1 MSDNRHFD
9 QLVAAG
15 KPVGEVIAV
24 DRFMIRVKG
33 MQPCNLHALIMFE
46 DGSKGYVHHIFDDYM
61 VILHLGTKTIRVGS
75 ICVIQHEALVTKV
88 GKDFIGRVVSVT
100 GEPLDGKGPIAADGV
115 LPVFSPAPMLYER
128 ELLDKP
134 LETGVTILDTLFA
147 LMRGQRIAVLGDGK
161 SGKSTL
167 STQLAINQKNTDITT
182 IYVLIAKRRTD
193 IDMLISRLEA
203 NDALKK
209 TIVVVSTMS
218 DSLVHS
224 FLAPYV
230 GCAMAEYLWQHLNQ
244 DALIIYDDLTAHA
257 HAYREMA
264 LLTGSSPGRDSYPG
278 DMFYVHSSL
287 LERAGKLNRN
297 HKTLTSIPM
306 VFAAS
311 GDIAAYLPT
320 NIMSITD
327 GQWIL
332 DMKIFRDTMRP
343 AVNAGLSVSRVGGRG
358 QTKRQ
363 QNQAG
368 ALFKAITA
376 HHTAQEFARFGS
388 ELAVSAQTDLIRGEL
403 LYKVLNQVP
412 GETYNFK
419 EQTLMLDV
427 CLNITAQE
435 QVNVEALKKNV
446 REFGAQLK
454 DDDSN
459 FDQLRDEI
467 KKHSLIDVAKKPT
480 PAPAAAAGADGQKP
494 AAAEDAKPEAAK
506 KEATDSKDADKDKDK
521 KDAPKA
527 EDHKAEDAQSD
538 AKHKEA
544 EAKQ

>member
-24 DRFMIRVKG
+24 DRFMIKVRG

-46 DGSKGYVHHIFDDYM
+46 DGSKGYVHHIFDEYM
-61 VILHLGTKTIRVGS
+61 VILHLGTQSIRVGTT
-75 ICVIQHEALVTKV
+75 CVIQHEELVTKV
-88 GKDFIGRVVSVT
+88 GKDFVGRVVSVT

-115 LPVFSPAPMLYER
+115 LPVFAPAPMLYER
-128 ELLDKP
+128 ELLDRP
-134 LETGVTILDTLFA
+134 LETGVMILDTLFA
-147 LMRGQRIAVLGDGK
+147 LMRGQRMALLGDGK

-167 STQLAINQKNTDITT
+167 STQLAINQRETDITT
-182 IYVLIAKRRTD
+182 VYVLVAKRRTD
-193 IDMLISRLEA
+193 IDTLISRLEA
-203 NDALKK
+203 TDALKK

-224 FLAPYV
+224 YLAPYV
-230 GCAMAEYLWQHLNQ
+230 GCAMAEYFWQHLDQ

-306 VFAAS
+306 VFAPS

-343 AVNAGLSVSRVGGRG
+343 AVNAGLSVTRVGGRG

-363 QNQAG
+363 QSQAG
-368 ALFKAITA
+368 MLFKSLTA

-388 ELAVSAQTDLIRGEL
+388 ELAPAAQTDLVRGEL
-403 LYKVLNQVP
+403 LYKVMTQTP

-419 EQTLMLDV
+419 AQTLILDV
-427 CLNITAQE
+427 CLNITLDD
-435 QVNVEALKKNV
+435 QVNIENLKK
-446 REFGAQLK
+446 GALELQAKVK

-459 FDQLRDEI
+459 FDEVRDEL
-467 KKHSLIDVAKKPT
+467 KKRAVTTAVKKDAVPT
-480 PAPAAAAGADGQKP
+480 PAPAP
-494 AAAEDAKPEAAK
+494 AADAKAGDGKKEDEKKDDKKPDDKEKEKKPEESKDAK
-506 KEATDSKDADKDKDK
+506 KEDK
-521 KDAPKA
+521 KD
-527 EDHKAEDAQSD
+527 E
-538 AKHKEA
+538 KE
-544 EAKQ
+544 EAKK